1 MWLAFIVYWLVFP
14 YLQVHL
20 SYIDQCAECIEE
32 FEHKVDAKSIFT

>member
-1 MWLAFIVYWLVFP
+1 MWLALIVYSVVFS

-32 FEHKVDAKSIFT
+32 FEPIVDAKSILT